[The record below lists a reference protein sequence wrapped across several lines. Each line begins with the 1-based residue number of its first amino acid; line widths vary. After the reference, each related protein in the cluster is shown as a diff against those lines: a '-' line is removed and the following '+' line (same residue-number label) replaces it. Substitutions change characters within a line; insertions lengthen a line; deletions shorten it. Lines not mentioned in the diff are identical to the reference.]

1 MGVMNFEMRFFLA
14 VSFVFS
20 ENRIGRAGGNY
31 ASIQLILCSD
41 CVQQVILVKQK
52 KQYPTMYFNFSV
64 NSL

>member
-41 CVQQVILVKQK
+41 CVQLVILVKQK
-52 KQYPTMYFNFSV
+52 KYIPY
-64 NSL
+64 

>member
-20 ENRIGRAGGNY
+20 EKRIGGGGNY

-52 KQYPTMYFNFSV
+52 KYMPY
-64 NSL
+64 

>member
-1 MGVMNFEMRFFLA
+1 MGVMNFEMRFFWLYHLYL
-14 VSFVFS
+14 VKK
-20 ENRIGRAGGNY
+20 ELGEGGNY
-31 ASIQLILCSD
+31 ASMQLILCSD

>member
-1 MGVMNFEMRFFLA
+1 MGVMNFEMRFFWLYRLYL
-14 VSFVFS
+14 VKK
-20 ENRIGRAGGNY
+20 ELGEGGNY
-31 ASIQLILCSD
+31 AFMQLILCSD